1 MLVGLRL
8 PNDALYQS
16 LQARSE
22 ERAKAGI
29 KSIERIGDALAPG
42 ALVHAVHSGHSF
54 SRELDRQ
61 TNELYLRD
69 IPIAEYPPGPVI

>member
-1 MLVGLRL
+1 
-8 PNDALYQS
+8 
-16 LQARSE
+16 
-22 ERAKAGI
+22 
-29 KSIERIGDALAPG
+29 
-42 ALVHAVHSGHSF
+42 LVHAVHSGHSF